1 MAGVSCAAKGWIN
14 IGAFSEYDFL
24 FCCIDPKKEQ
34 FGQVRHIVNNCF
46 EESAFCHIDEL
57 PIYLS
62 EMVENLGLLNKQS
75 SENDVKTLIN
85 KMDLPNRQVQSLAY
99 SILMVK
105 CSE

>member
-24 FCCIDPKKEQ
+24 FCCIDPKKDE

-57 PIYLS
+57 PIYLAK
-62 EMVENLGLLNKQS
+62 MVEDQSQLDEHS
-75 SENDVKTLIN
+75 SENDVKTLIDQ
-85 KMDLPNRQVQSLAY
+85 MDLPNCQVQRLAH
-99 SILMVK
+99 SILMAK
-105 CSE
+105 CSD